1 MIFYKS
7 FRKMFWITGSG
18 YASTL
23 EEGNLD
29 DSGLKT
35 LLGHGQISYPKALF
49 YDDKSEK

>member
-23 EEGNLD
+23 EESNLD
-29 DSGLKT
+29 GLRLKT
-35 LLGHGQISYPKALF
+35 LLGHGDISYPKALF

>member
-1 MIFYKS
+1 
-7 FRKMFWITGSG
+7 MFWITGSG
-18 YASTL
+18 RASTL

-35 LLGHGQISYPKALF
+35 LLGHRQISSPKALF

>member
-35 LLGHGQISYPKALF
+35 LLGHGKISYPEALF